1 MVDKEMYLFQFVQQ
15 DAKNQP
21 NSSFTLKCRI
31 LASPAPTKS
40 VSGWKTSHV
49 NTWKQRRNEWARV
62 EREGGCPP
70 MPHWGRCKLYS
81 PPLAGSGHPA
91 HERHLQQEELW
102 VAPRSLQRGLRCRRA
117 GWESLP
123 RARGGC
129 ARGLSF
135 LHSGT
140 GRPAGMTAAS
150 PGAALIAWPPG
161 GQIS

>member
-1 MVDKEMYLFQFVQQ
+1 MHLFQFVLQ

-31 LASPAPTKS
+31 LASPTPTIS
-40 VSGWKTSHV
+40 VSGWKTSLV
-49 NTWKQRRNEWARV
+49 NTWKQRRNDWAQV

-70 MPHWGRCKLYS
+70 CLTEEDHKLCL
-81 PPLAGSGHPA
+81 PLLAGSGHPA
-91 HERHLQQEELW
+91 HECHLQQEELW
-102 VAPRSLQRGLRCRRA
+102 VAPWSLQRGLCCRRA

-135 LHSGT
+135 LHSGA
-140 GRPAGMTAAS
+140 GRPAGMTATS
-150 PGAALIAWPPG
+150 PSAALIA
-161 GQIS
+161 